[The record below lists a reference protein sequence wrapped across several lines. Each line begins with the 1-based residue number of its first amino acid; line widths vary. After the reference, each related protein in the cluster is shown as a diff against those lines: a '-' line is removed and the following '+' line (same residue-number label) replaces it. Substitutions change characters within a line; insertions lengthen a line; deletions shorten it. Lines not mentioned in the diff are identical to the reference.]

1 MRIADAGPRTWLLA
15 VLAAWASSIWLLALF
30 GLGGSIHR
38 LDPDDALLRPL
49 PAAFTPVD
57 DRLDALQQYAE
68 SANRPLFTDDRR
80 PQPFVIDPNAE
91 TGQGNDFDFV
101 LTSVLRMPT
110 LEMVILQPSGG
121 GRSLGVKVGE
131 SPEGVAGW
139 TLRSVESRAAVF
151 DSPDGEVRLELRQF
165 DGVGGESP
173 TAMAVAP
180 PQAPSPSQGMDHGP
194 GAVITDADAPGG
206 APMQSTTSAD
216 GGGGLPT
223 MDANGAM
230 VETAQSTQTS
240 QEQVEAIRR
249 RIEER
254 RARLREQARQGQ

>member
-1 MRIADAGPRTWLLA
+1 MRIADASPRTWLLA
-15 VLAAWASSIWLLALF
+15 ALAAWAVMVWLLALF

-38 LDPDDALLRPL
+38 LDPDGTLLRPL

-57 DRLDALQQYAE
+57 DRLGGLQQYAE

-80 PQPFVIDPNAE
+80 PQPFVIDPTADA
-91 TGQGNDFDFV
+91 GQGSDFDFV

-110 LEMVILQPSGG
+110 LEMVILQPSAG

-139 TLRSVESRAAVF
+139 TLRSIESRAALF
-151 DSPDGEVRLELRQF
+151 DSPDGQVRLELRQF
-165 DGVGGESP
+165 NGVGGESP

-180 PQAPSPSQGMDHGP
+180 PQAPSPSQGMDGGS
-194 GAVITDADAPGG
+194 GAVITDADESG
-206 APMQSTTSAD
+206 AGAMQSTTPP
-216 GGGGLPT
+216 GGRRGLPA
-223 MDANGAM
+223 MDANGM
-230 VETAQSTQTS
+230 IVETAQSSQSS
-240 QEQVEAIRR
+240 QEQVEAIRQ

-254 RARLREQARQGQ
+254 RARLREQARQGE